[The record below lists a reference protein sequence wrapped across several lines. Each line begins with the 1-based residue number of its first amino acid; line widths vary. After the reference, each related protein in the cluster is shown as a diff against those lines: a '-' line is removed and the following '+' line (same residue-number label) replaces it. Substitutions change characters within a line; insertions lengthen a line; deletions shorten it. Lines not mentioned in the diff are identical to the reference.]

1 MPLKYKKSL
10 PELSNFLSHCEP
22 EGRGNLTCEEIA
34 SHPMGARNDIRGK
47 GVNGKSLSLGSS
59 FLR

>member
-1 MPLKYKKSL
+1 MFKPK
-10 PELSNFLSHCEP
+10 LSDFLSHCEP

-47 GVNGKSLSLGSS
+47 GVHRKSLNLG
-59 FLR
+59 